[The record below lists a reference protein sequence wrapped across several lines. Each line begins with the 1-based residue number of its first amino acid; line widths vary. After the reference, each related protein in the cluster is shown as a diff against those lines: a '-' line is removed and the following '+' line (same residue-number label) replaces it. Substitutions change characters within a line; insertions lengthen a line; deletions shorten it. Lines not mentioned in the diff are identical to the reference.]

1 MDTYNENIKII
12 IKNRFKISGQKAN
25 TEIIGKVEIDSSFYD
40 YDELESLTDAILAFF
55 TDGASLEIS
64 FTKTNSFQNFDKK
77 G

>member
-1 MDTYNENIKII
+1 MDTHNEKLNIVVR
-12 IKNRFKISGQKAN
+12 NRFKVSGQKAN
-25 TEIIGKVEIDSSFYD
+25 TQIIGKVEIDSSFYD
-40 YDELESLTDAILAFF
+40 YDELETLTDAILAFF